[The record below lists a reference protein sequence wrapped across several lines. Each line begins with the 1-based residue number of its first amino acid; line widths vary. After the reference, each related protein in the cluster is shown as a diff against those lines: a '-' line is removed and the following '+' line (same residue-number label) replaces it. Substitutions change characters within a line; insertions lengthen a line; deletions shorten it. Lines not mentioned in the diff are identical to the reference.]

1 MMNKNKAGL
10 VFGLFFAFSH
20 LVWSV
25 LVGLGIAQAWLN
37 FILNMHM
44 INMPITIMPFNLI
57 KAIGLI
63 VLTFVL
69 GYISG
74 FVFAAIH
81 NGLHKQ
87 A

>member
-1 MMNKNKAGL
+1 MNKNKTGL
-10 VFGLFFAFSH
+10 IFGSFLAFFH

-37 FILNMHM
+37 FILDMHM
-44 INMPITIMPFNLI
+44 INMPITIMPFDLI

-63 VLTFVL
+63 VLTFVI
-69 GYISG
+69 GYIFG
-74 FVFAAIH
+74 FVFSTIH
-81 NGLHKQ
+81 NKLHKQ